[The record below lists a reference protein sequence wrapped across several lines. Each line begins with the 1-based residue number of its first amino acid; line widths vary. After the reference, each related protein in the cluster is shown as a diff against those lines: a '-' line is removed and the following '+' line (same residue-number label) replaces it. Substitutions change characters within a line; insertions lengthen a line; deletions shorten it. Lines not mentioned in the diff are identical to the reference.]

1 MKRNHF
7 LTFIAL
13 FFVMAQAFVPAHS
26 AFAQAPA
33 PDDKTAVT
41 YEELYDEPYSV
52 NKLFVGFVPLY
63 AEVSPT
69 NTNAGFAGIAQY
81 YHKDKFNIQGQARM
95 TYGPAFFDFNNQLA
109 RNNSDVDNV
118 PTLFRYFEIGGTYH
132 IKDSEATGKTK
143 MTLYKSSYKGNKWAS
158 RVPLQTTVPAKLRK
172 IYGARLGAVI
182 WNSTVNLNG
191 ALRKQDL
198 SNGAIVNE
206 SGEGLPETITVNNQ
220 QKTFNI
226 FSNVKSAAI
235 YVGGSMTRI
244 RNVAVSFDN
253 YEGGLDDGILTL
265 YADILY
271 APYLELD
278 AVEYNG
284 GIYSVTALKMNPLG
298 FRLGM
303 DGKFNRSLS
312 WGYGGEI
319 GYRPSIKGRSF
330 FTMFRIAI
338 PMFGT
343 NLENKVE
350 SFGK

>member
-13 FFVMAQAFVPAHS
+13 FFIVAQAL
-26 AFAQAPA
+26 AQAPA
-33 PDDKTAVT
+33 QDDKNAVT
-41 YEELYDEPYSV
+41 FEELYDEPYGV
-52 NKLFVGFVPLY
+52 NKLFIGFQPLY
-63 AEVSPT
+63 AEVFAT
-69 NTNAGFAGIAQY
+69 NTNAGFGGIVQY
-81 YHKDKFNIQGQARM
+81 FHKNKFNIQAQMRM
-95 TYGPAFFDFNNQLA
+95 TYGSAFFDFNHQLA
-109 RNNSDVDNV
+109 LNNSNVDNV
-118 PTLFRYFEIGGTYH
+118 PSLFRYFEIGGTYH
-132 IKDSEATGKTK
+132 IKDTEATGKTK

-158 RVPLQTTVPAKLRK
+158 RVPLQTEVPAKLRK
-172 IYGARLGAVI
+172 IYGARLGAIV
-182 WNSTVNLNG
+182 WNSTTNLNG
-191 ALRKQDL
+191 VLRKQDL
-198 SNGAIVNE
+198 TNADIVND

-220 QKTFNI
+220 PQTFNI

-235 YVGGSMTRI
+235 YAGASLTRI

-278 AVEYNG
+278 AVEFNG
-284 GIYSVTALKMNPLG
+284 VNYSITAIKMNPLG

-330 FTMFRIAI
+330 YTMFRISL

>member
-13 FFVMAQAFVPAHS
+13 FFILAQTSFPTGR
-26 AFAQAPA
+26 AFAQAPQ
-33 PDDKTAVT
+33 DDKNAVT
-41 YEELYDEPYSV
+41 FEELYDEPYAV
-52 NKLFVGFVPLY
+52 NKLFIGFSPLY
-63 AEVSPT
+63 AEVFAT
-69 NTNAGFAGIAQY
+69 NTNAGFGAFAQY
-81 YHKDKFNIQGQARM
+81 YHKDKFNIQAQMRM
-95 TYGPAFFDFNNQLA
+95 TYGSAFFDFNHQLA
-109 RNNSDVDNV
+109 VNNSNVDNV
-118 PTLFRYFEIGGTYH
+118 PAMFRYFELGGTYH
-132 IKDSEATGKTK
+132 IKDSESTGKTK
-143 MTLYKSSYKGNKWAS
+143 MTLYKNSYKGNKWAS
-158 RVPLQTTVPAKLRK
+158 RVPLQTEVPAKVRK
-172 IYGARLGAVI
+172 IYGGRLGALT
-182 WNSTVNLNG
+182 WNSTVNVNG
-191 ALRKQDL
+191 ALRKQNLTSADL
-198 SNGAIVNE
+198 VNPN
-206 SGEGLPETITVNNQ
+206 GEGLPATIVVNNKEQ
-220 QKTFNI
+220 TFYI
-226 FSNVKSAAI
+226 FSNINTAAI
-235 YVGGSMTRI
+235 YLGGSLTRI

-271 APYLELD
+271 APYLQLD
-278 AVEYNG
+278 PIEYNSQK
-284 GIYSVTALKMNPLG
+284 YSVSSLKLNSIG

-330 FTMFRIAI
+330 YTMFRITL

>member
-1 MKRNHF
+1 MRRIHF
-7 LTFIAL
+7 LSFTVL
-13 FFVMAQAFVPAHS
+13 FFGIVQAY
-26 AFAQAPA
+26 AQAPA
-33 PDDKTAVT
+33 QDDKNAVT
-41 YEELYDEPYSV
+41 FEELYDEPYAV
-52 NKLFVGFVPLY
+52 PKLFVGFIPLY
-63 AEVSPT
+63 AELFAT
-69 NTNAGFAGIAQY
+69 NTNAGFGAIAQY
-81 YHKDKFNIQGQARM
+81 YHKDKFNIQGQVRM

-109 RNNSDVDNV
+109 KNNSHVDNQ

-132 IKDSEATGKTK
+132 IKDTEASGKTK

-158 RVPLQTTVPAKLRK
+158 RVPLQTEVPAKIRK
-172 IYGARLGAVI
+172 IYGGRLGAVV
-182 WNSTVNLNG
+182 WNSTTNLNG

-198 SNGAIVNE
+198 SNGDLVNE
-206 SGEGLPETITVNNQ
+206 TGEGLPETITINNQ
-220 QKTFNI
+220 QTPFNI
-226 FSNVKSAAI
+226 FSNVKSASI
-235 YVGGSMTRI
+235 YLGGSLTRI

-278 AVEYNG
+278 AVEYNNVN
-284 GIYSVTALKMNPLG
+284 YSVAALKMNPLG

-303 DGKFNRSLS
+303 DGKFARSLS

-330 FTMFRIAI
+330 YSMFRIAI
-338 PMFGT
+338 PILGT